1 MFIVFL
7 ALTKTRQADQFV
19 TRNSSLDLRTL
30 SFIFYSNLTSEII
43 FFYAFVLFNQ
53 GLAHFDF
60 SFFIC
65 FIYNFTSFL
74 FIYFMWL
81 TFFFVFRLILCVF
94 VSDDY
99 IFIGFWCP
107 GQSGKPLS
115 ESVRGASWRLRS
127 IIFISL
133 LFCFF
138 ILFLGTLPSFYL
150 TFLYLLFCTV
160 LHFPFCFSFLH
171 I

>member
-30 SFIFYSNLTSEII
+30 SFIFYSNWTSEII

-81 TFFFVFRLILCVF
+81 TFFLFFVWFCVCLCLTTIFLLAFDALARAESLSQNRYV
-94 VSDDY
+94 VPVDD
-99 IFIGFWCP
+99 CDP
-107 GQSGKPLS
+107 
-115 ESVRGASWRLRS
+115 
-127 IIFISL
+127 
-133 LFCFF
+133 
-138 ILFLGTLPSFYL
+138 LFLSL
-150 TFLYLLFCTV
+150 C
-160 LHFPFCFSFLH
+160 SFLNK
-171 I
+171 ISSQKFCAF